1 MLLRAYLQTK
11 HQLPRRKIT
20 LLIDNGKVFINKEKV
35 NNYKAELHE
44 KDLLEIPDL
53 RIKEYILSDASNT
66 ENKKPDF
73 ILFNKPKGYTCSKAD
88 PHNQIFYSLLPEAF
102 KNYYYIG
109 RLDKESRGLILLAKN
124 PWTVHTFEHPSSKIT
139 KEYLITLNRPF
150 NRELKKKVLAGIWE
164 GGEFLRTLSL
174 QQAESWKLNIV
185 LNEGKKRHIRRIFKA
200 LGYEVIDLK
209 RIRIGD
215 YILGD
220 LKEWERKVPQSKEK

>member
-44 KDLLEIPDL
+44 KDLLEIPD
-53 RIKEYILSDASNT
+53 IKLQEYILSDTSNT

-88 PHNQIFYSLLPEAF
+88 PYNQVFYDLLPQKF
-102 KNYYYIG
+102 RKYYYIG
-109 RLDKESRGLILLAKN
+109 RLDKESRGLMLLTSK
-124 PWTVHTFEHPSSKIT
+124 PELVHQFEHPSKEIEKTYLVQLDKPFDRKLKNKI
-139 KEYLITLNRPF
+139 
-150 NRELKKKVLAGIWE
+150 LAGISEW
-164 GGEFLRTLSL
+164 GEFLRTKQLEKSDFWL
-174 QQAESWKLNIV
+174 LEIT

-200 LGYEVIDLK
+200 LGYVVTDLQ
-209 RIRIGD
+209 RIRIGS
-215 YILGD
+215 YCLGS
-220 LKEWERKVPQSKEK
+220 LPEGKWKALN

>member
-44 KDLLEIPDL
+44 KDLLEIPD
-53 RIKEYILSDASNT
+53 IKLQEYILSDTSNT

-88 PHNQIFYSLLPEAF
+88 PHNQVFYDLLPQKF
-102 KNYYYIG
+102 RKYYYIG
-109 RLDKESRGLILLAKN
+109 RLDKESRGLMLLTSK
-124 PWTVHTFEHPSSKIT
+124 PELVHQFEHPSKEIEKSYLVQLDKPFDRKLKNKI
-139 KEYLITLNRPF
+139 LG
-150 NRELKKKVLAGIWE
+150 GISEW
-164 GGEFLRTLSL
+164 GEFLRTKQLEKSDFWL
-174 QQAESWKLNIV
+174 LEIT

-200 LGYEVIDLK
+200 LGYVVTDLQ
-209 RIRIGD
+209 RIRIGS
-215 YILGD
+215 YCLGS
-220 LKEWERKVPQSKEK
+220 LPEGKWKALN

>member
-44 KDLLEIPDL
+44 KDLLEIPD
-53 RIKEYILSDASNT
+53 IKLQEYILSDTSNT

-88 PHNQIFYSLLPEAF
+88 PYNQVFYDLLPQKF
-102 KNYYYIG
+102 RKYYYIG
-109 RLDKESRGLILLAKN
+109 RLDKESRGLMLLTSK
-124 PWTVHTFEHPSSKIT
+124 PELVHQFEHPSKEIEKSYLVQLDKPFDRKLKNKI
-139 KEYLITLNRPF
+139 
-150 NRELKKKVLAGIWE
+150 LAGISEW
-164 GGEFLRTLSL
+164 GEFLRTKQLEKSDFWL
-174 QQAESWKLNIV
+174 LEIT

-200 LGYEVIDLK
+200 LGYVVTDLQ
-209 RIRIGD
+209 RIRIGS
-215 YILGD
+215 YCLGSLPEGKWKA
-220 LKEWERKVPQSKEK
+220 LK

>member
-44 KDLLEIPDL
+44 KDLLEIPD
-53 RIKEYILSDASNT
+53 IKLQEYILSDTSNT

-88 PHNQIFYSLLPEAF
+88 PHNQVFYDLLPQKF
-102 KNYYYIG
+102 RKYYYIG
-109 RLDKESRGLILLAKN
+109 RLDKESRGLMLLTSK
-124 PWTVHTFEHPSSKIT
+124 PELVHQFEHPSKEIEKSYLVQLDKPFDWKLKNKI
-139 KEYLITLNRPF
+139 LG
-150 NRELKKKVLAGIWE
+150 GISEW
-164 GGEFLRTLSL
+164 GEFLRTKQLEKSDFWL
-174 QQAESWKLNIV
+174 LEIT

-200 LGYEVIDLK
+200 LGYVVTDLQ
-209 RIRIGD
+209 RIRIGS
-215 YILGD
+215 YCLGS
-220 LKEWERKVPQSKEK
+220 LPEGKWKFLN

>member
-44 KDLLEIPDL
+44 KDLLEIPD
-53 RIKEYILSDASNT
+53 IKLQEYILSDTSNT

-88 PHNQIFYSLLPEAF
+88 PYNQVFYDLLPQKF
-102 KNYYYIG
+102 RKYYYIG
-109 RLDKESRGLILLAKN
+109 RLDKESRGLMLLTSK
-124 PWTVHTFEHPSSKIT
+124 PELVHQFEHPS
-139 KEYLITLNRPF
+139 KEIEKTYLVQLDKPFDRKLKNRI
-150 NRELKKKVLAGIWE
+150 LAGISEW
-164 GGEFLRTLSL
+164 GEFLRTKQLEKSDFWL
-174 QQAESWKLNIV
+174 LEIT

-200 LGYEVIDLK
+200 LGYVVIDLQ
-209 RIRIGD
+209 RIRIGP
-215 YILGD
+215 YCLGSLPEGKWKFLD
-220 LKEWERKVPQSKEK
+220 

>member
-44 KDLLEIPDL
+44 KDLLEIPD
-53 RIKEYILSDASNT
+53 IKLQEYILSDTSNT

-88 PHNQIFYSLLPEAF
+88 PYNQVFYDLLPQKF
-102 KNYYYIG
+102 RKYYYIG
-109 RLDKESRGLILLAKN
+109 RLDKESRGLMLLTSK
-124 PWTVHTFEHPSSKIT
+124 PELVHQFEHPS
-139 KEYLITLNRPF
+139 KEIEKSYLVQLDKPFDRKLKNRI
-150 NRELKKKVLAGIWE
+150 LAGISEW
-164 GGEFLRTLSL
+164 GEFLRTKQLEKSDFWL
-174 QQAESWKLNIV
+174 LEIT

-200 LGYEVIDLK
+200 LGYVVTDLQ
-209 RIRIGD
+209 RIRIGP
-215 YILGD
+215 YCLGSLPEGKWKFLD
-220 LKEWERKVPQSKEK
+220 

>member
-44 KDLLEIPDL
+44 KDLLEIPD
-53 RIKEYILSDASNT
+53 IKLQEYILSDTSNT

-88 PHNQIFYSLLPEAF
+88 PHNQVFYDLLPQKF
-102 KNYYYIG
+102 RKYYYIG
-109 RLDKESRGLILLAKN
+109 RLDKESRGLMLLTSK
-124 PWTVHTFEHPSSKIT
+124 PELVHQFEHPSKEIEKSYLVQLDKPFDRKLKNKI
-139 KEYLITLNRPF
+139 LG
-150 NRELKKKVLAGIWE
+150 GISEW
-164 GGEFLRTLSL
+164 GEFLRAKQLKKSDFWLLEIT
-174 QQAESWKLNIV
+174 

-200 LGYEVIDLK
+200 LGYVVIDLQ
-209 RIRIGD
+209 RIRIGP
-215 YILGD
+215 YCLGSLPEGKWKFLD
-220 LKEWERKVPQSKEK
+220 

>member
-44 KDLLEIPDL
+44 KDLLEIPD
-53 RIKEYILSDASNT
+53 IKLQEYILSDTSNT

-88 PHNQIFYSLLPEAF
+88 PYNQVFYDLLPQKF
-102 KNYYYIG
+102 RKYYYIG
-109 RLDKESRGLILLAKN
+109 RLDKESRGLMLLTSK
-124 PWTVHTFEHPSSKIT
+124 PELVHQFEHPSKEIEKSYLVQLDKPFDRKLKNKI
-139 KEYLITLNRPF
+139 
-150 NRELKKKVLAGIWE
+150 LAGIFEW
-164 GGEFLRTLSL
+164 GEFLRTKQLEKSDFWL
-174 QQAESWKLNIV
+174 LEIT

-200 LGYEVIDLK
+200 LGYVVTDLQ
-209 RIRIGD
+209 RIRIGS
-215 YILGD
+215 YCLGS
-220 LKEWERKVPQSKEK
+220 LPEGKWKALN

>member
-44 KDLLEIPDL
+44 KDLLEIPD
-53 RIKEYILSDASNT
+53 IKLQEYILSDTSNT

-88 PHNQIFYSLLPEAF
+88 PHNQVFYDLLPQKF
-102 KNYYYIG
+102 RKYYYIG
-109 RLDKESRGLILLAKN
+109 RLDKESRGLMLLSSE
-124 PWTVHTFEHPSSKIT
+124 PELVHQFEHPS
-139 KEYLITLNRPF
+139 KEIEKSYLVQLDKPFDRKLKNRI
-150 NRELKKKVLAGIWE
+150 LAGISEW
-164 GGEFLRTLSL
+164 GEFLRTKQLEKSDFWL
-174 QQAESWKLNIV
+174 LEIT

-200 LGYEVIDLK
+200 LGYVVTDLQ
-209 RIRIGD
+209 RIRIGS
-215 YILGD
+215 YCLGS
-220 LKEWERKVPQSKEK
+220 LPEGKWKALN

>member
-44 KDLLEIPDL
+44 KDLLEIPD
-53 RIKEYILSDASNT
+53 IKLQEYILSDTSNT

-88 PHNQIFYSLLPEAF
+88 PYNQVFYDLLPQKF
-102 KNYYYIG
+102 RKYYYIG
-109 RLDKESRGLILLAKN
+109 RLDKESRGLMLLTSK
-124 PWTVHTFEHPSSKIT
+124 PELVHQFEHPSKEIEKSYLVQLDKPFDRKLKNKI
-139 KEYLITLNRPF
+139 LG
-150 NRELKKKVLAGIWE
+150 GISEW
-164 GGEFLRTLSL
+164 GEFLRTKQLEKSDFWL
-174 QQAESWKLNIV
+174 LEIT

-200 LGYEVIDLK
+200 LGYVVIDLQ
-209 RIRIGD
+209 RIRIGP
-215 YILGD
+215 YCLGS
-220 LKEWERKVPQSKEK
+220 LPEGKWKALN

>member
-44 KDLLEIPDL
+44 KDLLEIPD
-53 RIKEYILSDASNT
+53 IKLQEYILSDTSNT

-88 PHNQIFYSLLPEAF
+88 PYNQVFYDLLPQKF
-102 KNYYYIG
+102 RKYYYIG
-109 RLDKESRGLILLAKN
+109 RLDKESRGLMLLTSK
-124 PWTVHTFEHPSSKIT
+124 PELVHQFEHPSKEIEKTYLVQLDKPFDRKLKNKI
-139 KEYLITLNRPF
+139 
-150 NRELKKKVLAGIWE
+150 LAGISEW
-164 GGEFLRTLSL
+164 GEFLRTKQLEKSDFWL
-174 QQAESWKLNIV
+174 LEIT

-200 LGYEVIDLK
+200 LGYVVTDLQ
-209 RIRIGD
+209 RIRIGS
-215 YILGD
+215 YCLGF
-220 LKEWERKVPQSKEK
+220 LPEGKWKFLN

>member
-44 KDLLEIPDL
+44 KDLLEIPD
-53 RIKEYILSDASNT
+53 IKLQEYILSDTSNT

-88 PHNQIFYSLLPEAF
+88 PHNQVFYDLLPQKF
-102 KNYYYIG
+102 RKYYYIG
-109 RLDKESRGLILLAKN
+109 RLDKESRGLMLLTSK
-124 PWTVHTFEHPSSKIT
+124 PELVHQFEHPSKEIEKSYLVQLDKPFDWKLKNKI
-139 KEYLITLNRPF
+139 LG
-150 NRELKKKVLAGIWE
+150 GISEW
-164 GGEFLRTLSL
+164 GEFLRTKQLEKSDFWL
-174 QQAESWKLNIV
+174 LEIT

-200 LGYEVIDLK
+200 LGYVVTDLQ
-209 RIRIGD
+209 RIRIGS
-215 YILGD
+215 YGLGS
-220 LKEWERKVPQSKEK
+220 LPEGKWKALN